1 MTEETWVTMWWNM
14 GRVESSWGKRAL
26 FVWEQHET
34 PPDYTCSQ
42 SKIEGGVMW
51 KPASKQA
58 SKRNARQAKLICPTG
73 FTVAFSQAIPK

>member
-34 PPDYTCSQ
+34 PPDIPAANL
-42 SKIEGGVMW
+42 KLKGV
-51 KPASKQA
+51 S
-58 SKRNARQAKLICPTG
+58 SER
-73 FTVAFSQAIPK
+73 V